1 MLLSSGSY
9 WQHIPLLSPQSP
21 QALPSELLPLRSFE
35 LFIEVIPQRSHLQAE
50 AARLISP
57 TEGERDRG
65 DRNFGQVISD
75 SSSLLS

>member
-9 WQHIPLLSPQSP
+9 RQHIPLLSPPSP
-21 QALPSELLPLRSFE
+21 QALPSELFPLRSFE

-57 TEGERDRG
+57 MEGERDKR
-65 DRNFGQVISD
+65 RQEFWPSYQ
-75 SSSLLS
+75 